1 MFTLAHPFV
10 AITKEEVTS
19 SCGGLLASSLAERAY
34 LIHTL
39 GFGSA
44 FFNTGSN
51 AHVACVW
58 VLIWLQLQ
66 CLHVF
71 TVLLWFL
78 KHALLSFVV
87 LCWPQGCTDIHTVL
101 TDVCQRLTFMFSH
114 ISRRSVMVWCG
125 AVSSRRIKKR
135 HKGSFLYELSDRPV
149 HPCWKPMMGMNC
161 ELHSCERCL
170 KRATP
175 QSWARIINKK
185 THVIRE
191 VPSFCNDE
199 DSCCGDDLRPVTLF
213 WLSGFRSLCNIDSR
227 LVIRAPLLY
236 LWSLYV
242 TITLSIWKH
251 TDELVLL
258 IRTHQLTD
266 VRLAAHRRFTLQ
278 HAAPPPYIT
287 MC

>member
-39 GFGSA
+39 GFRSA

-78 KHALLSFVV
+78 KHALWSFVV

-101 TDVCQRLTFMFSH
+101 TDVCQSSVFSDGVM
-114 ISRRSVMVWCG
+114 RSC
-125 AVSSRRIKKR
+125 KFK
-135 HKGSFLYELSDRPV
+135 E
-149 HPCWKPMMGMNC
+149 
-161 ELHSCERCL
+161 
-170 KRATP
+170 
-175 QSWARIINKK
+175 NKK
-185 THVIRE
+185 TTQRKLPVWALRQTSASLLE
-191 VPSFCNDE
+191 ADDGDELWASFLWAMLE
-199 DSCCGDDLRPVTLF
+199 DSPKLD
-213 WLSGFRSLCNIDSR
+213 
-227 LVIRAPLLY
+227 
-236 LWSLYV
+236 
-242 TITLSIWKH
+242 
-251 TDELVLL
+251 
-258 IRTHQLTD
+258 THHQQENTRD
-266 VRLAAHRRFTLQ
+266 
-278 HAAPPPYIT
+278 
-287 MC
+287 